1 MSFVNCK
8 MDTFS
13 VFYIS
18 KLWLVTFIS
27 FSGVNDNDIL
37 RESTGRPK
45 NSLFCWGVRMDF
57 LRLII
62 NPRCCNKEITLS
74 VAIRISLIDLPSN
87 NISSR

>member
-27 FSGVNDNDIL
+27 FSGVNDNDML

-45 NSLFCWGVRMDF
+45 NFPFCWGVRMNF
-57 LRLII
+57 LRLIT